1 MADPKAK
8 SLPGNPILREII
20 AKREQAASQIL
31 RGEPAD
37 YPAYR
42 SALGAY
48 QTLVQL
54 EQFTIDQLKKGD
66 VSDD

>member
-1 MADPKAK
+1 MADAKPK
-8 SLPGNPILREII
+8 SLPGNPILREIV
-20 AKREQAASQIL
+20 AKREQAANQIL

-54 EQFTIDQLKKGD
+54 EQFTLEQLKKGD
-66 VSDD
+66 HVDD